1 MQGRLPGVVP
11 SAGSGKDAAVV
22 ALAKFS
28 SVSSFSFLLRVVQLQ
43 PASEIIFVA
52 GLVGLVWAYLQF
64 TMIAAIPIISQ
75 PAGGE
80 SAPLT
85 SSGRDSEKTAR
96 LKEIYAV
103 IYEGAD
109 SFLTA
114 EYTIC
119 AWFIGVF
126 SIVILVL
133 VSWGTGWDMARG
145 FMTAL
150 SFLLGAITSMVRTQT
165 RAHIHLHAH
174 AQGRRVA
181 VLPLS
186 SQLTLVLLLLLF
198 ATVTIV
204 HRRVVT
210 SE

>member
-1 MQGRLPGVVP
+1 LQL
-11 SAGSGKDAAVV
+11 
-22 ALAKFS
+22 
-28 SVSSFSFLLRVVQLQ
+28 QLQ

-52 GLVGLVWAYLQF
+52 GAVGLVWAYLQF
-64 TMIAAIPIISQ
+64 RMIAAIPIISQ
-75 PAGGE
+75 SGSGE

-85 SSGRDSEKTAR
+85 GSGGQDSEKTAR

-145 FMTAL
+145 VFTSL
-150 SFLLGAITSMVRTQT
+150 SFVLGALTSMVREWW
-165 RAHIHLHAH
+165 
-174 AQGRRVA
+174 V
-181 VLPLS
+181 
-186 SQLTLVLLLLLF
+186 
-198 ATVTIV
+198 
-204 HRRVVT
+204 
-210 SE
+210 SEE